1 MLLIAAPRRLAI
13 IGRFG
18 LTISLAASSMSDVTQ
33 ILSQIEKG
41 DPSAAEQLLPL
52 VYDELKKL
60 AAARMASESH
70 DHTLQTTALVHEAY
84 IRLVDVEPAR
94 HWKGRQH
101 FLAVAAIAMR
111 RILVDWARK
120 KASSKRDGGQSRID
134 LDDLEL
140 MCHSRPDTVL
150 AIDEALEQLAS
161 RDPESARVA
170 ELRLYCAL
178 SLEEI
183 AQSLDISTST
193 AHRRWLYARASLHD
207 ALTE

>member
-1 MLLIAAPRRLAI
+1 
-13 IGRFG
+13 
-18 LTISLAASSMSDVTQ
+18 MSDVTQ

-60 AAARMASESH
+60 AAARMASESQ

-94 HWKGRQH
+94 RWKGRQH

-120 KASSKRDGGQSRID
+120 KSSSKRGGGRSRID
-134 LDDLEL
+134 LNDLEL
-140 MCHSRPDTVL
+140 MSHSRPDTVL

-183 AQSLDISTST
+183 AQSLDIGTST

-207 ALTE
+207 ALTD